1 MVEAMTAETPIA
13 DMGRYGRALAGRFKK
28 LGLKTAGDLLMH
40 PPARYEDLSEVKKIA
55 DLMGGE
61 TVTIQATVE
70 VIANRRTPQKRM
82 AITEAVLSDCSGK
95 ITAVWFRQ
103 PYITNSLKA
112 GTKASFAGKVS
123 AEYGRLQ
130 LISPI
135 YEPAERGVHTGR
147 IIPIYP
153 TTANLTQKHIR
164 AMVDMALP
172 ALATIIDPL
181 PESMRND
188 YGLGPLAVALKE
200 IHYPTSDADLLRA
213 RRRLQFDELLMHQL
227 LALRIKDEVRRE
239 TGIPIKFAEKR
250 TQEFVGS
257 LPFTLTDDQRK
268 AAWAILKDMEKGEPM
283 HRLLD
288 GDVGS
293 GKTAVAAIAAVNVA
307 ASGGQTA
314 IMAPT
319 EVLAKQH
326 FETLSRFLPS
336 ASLALRTNAYKEG
349 DDGAALI
356 VGTHALLEES
366 VPMPQLCL
374 AVVDEQHR
382 FGVEQRAGLLKKRG
396 DGKLPHLLSMTATPI
411 PRTLHLALYGDLDI
425 SLLRMKPKNRLP
437 IATKILKPDRYGEA
451 YRLVRSEIAAG
462 RQAFFVSPVIEAS
475 DTTGAKS
482 ATELFSHLSKE
493 VFPDLKIGL
502 LHGRMKSAEK
512 EKAMADFAAGQ
523 IQILVA
529 TAVIEVGIDIP
540 NATVMV
546 ITGAERFGLAQ
557 LHQFRGRVGRSE
569 YCSYCFA
576 FAPDGPTSSRLRAFA
591 ECGDGFDLAE
601 RDLALRGPGELF
613 GTRQSGIEEMKF
625 ATFTDL
631 RSIEEAREAAAGL
644 LALGRDLPSA
654 PLLAEKIKKYEQAL
668 HLE

>member
-1 MVEAMTAETPIA
+1 MNVETPIA
-13 DMGRYGRALAGRFKK
+13 DFGKYGRALASRFKK
-28 LGLKTAGDLLMH
+28 LGLKTAGDLLSH
-40 PPARYEDLSEVKKIA
+40 PPTRYEDLSQVKKIA

-61 TVTIQATVE
+61 TVTIQANVE
-70 VIANRRTPQKRM
+70 VVANRRSPQKKM
-82 AITEAVLSDCSGK
+82 AITEAVLSDGSGK

-103 PYITNSLKA
+103 PYIATALKP

-130 LISPI
+130 LVSPI
-135 YEPAERGVHTGR
+135 YEPGDRSVHTGR

-164 AMVDMALP
+164 AAVEMALP
-172 ALATIIDPL
+172 ALLSMTDPL
-181 PESMRND
+181 PKDLLDEH
-188 YGLGPLAVALKE
+188 GLISLPAALRE
-200 IHYPTSDADLLRA
+200 IHYPTGSAELDRA

-227 LALRIKDEVRRE
+227 LALRIKNAVRKE
-239 TGIPIKFAEKR
+239 TGLPVPFAEKA
-250 TQEFVGS
+250 TQAFVSG

-293 GKTAVAAIAAVNVA
+293 GKTVVAAIAAVNVA
-307 ASGGQTA
+307 AAGGQTA

-326 FETLSRFLPS
+326 HETLLKFLPM
-336 ASLALRTNAYKEG
+336 ASLALRTNAYREG
-349 DDGAALI
+349 ETTAPI
-356 VGTHALLEES
+356 VIGTHALLEDK
-366 VPMPQLCL
+366 VLLPKLTL

-382 FGVEQRAGLLKKRG
+382 FGVEQRQELLKKRP

-425 SLLRMKPKNRLP
+425 SLLRAKPSNRLP
-437 IATKILKPDRYGEA
+437 IATKILKPEQYDEA
-451 YRLVRSEIAAG
+451 YALTRVEVAAG
-462 RQAFFVSPVIEAS
+462 RQAFFVSPVIDPS
-475 DTTGAKS
+475 DATGAKS
-482 ATELFSHLSKE
+482 ATELYKHLAE
-493 VFPDLKIGL
+493 EIFPKLKVGL
-502 LHGRMKSAEK
+502 LHGRMKAAEK
-512 EKAMADFAAGQ
+512 EAIMADVVAGK
-523 IQILVA
+523 IQVLVA
-529 TAVIEVGIDIP
+529 TAVIEVGIDVP

-557 LHQFRGRVGRSE
+557 LHQFRGRVGRSA
-569 YCSYCFA
+569 YRSHCFA
-576 FAPDGPTSSRLRAFA
+576 FAPAGAVSSRLRAFA
-591 ECGDGFDLAE
+591 GCTDGFDLAE
-601 RDLALRGPGELF
+601 KDLELRGPGELF

-631 RSIEEAREAAAGL
+631 RLVEEAREAAEKL
-644 LALGRDLPSA
+644 LAADVDLQTV
-654 PLLAEKIKKYEQAL
+654 PLLREQIVKHEQAV
-668 HLE
+668 HLS

>member
-1 MVEAMTAETPIA
+1 MNSETPIA

-28 LGLKTAGDLLMH
+28 LGVKTAGDLLMH
-40 PPARYEDLSEVKKIA
+40 PPIRYEDLSEVKKINE
-55 DLMGGE
+55 LMGGE

-70 VIANRRTPQKRM
+70 MVANRRSPQKRM
-82 AITEAVLSDCSGK
+82 PITEAVLSDGTGK
-95 ITAVWFRQ
+95 MTAVWFRQ
-103 PYITNSLKA
+103 PYIASALKP

-123 AEYGRLQ
+123 AEYGKGLQ

-135 YEPAERGVHTGR
+135 YEPGERGVHTGR

-164 AMVDMALP
+164 AMVHLALP
-172 ALATIIDPL
+172 AVLTAVDPL
-181 PESMRND
+181 PDGLRSE
-188 YGLGPLAVALKE
+188 YGLMPLAEALKE
-200 IHYPTSDADLLRA
+200 IHYPTSSANLDRA
-213 RRRLQFDELLMHQL
+213 RRRLQFDELLLHQL
-227 LALRIKDEVRRE
+227 LALRIKDEVHRE
-239 TGIPIKFAEKR
+239 TGISIKFAEKR

-293 GKTAVAAIAAVNVA
+293 GKTVVAAIAAVNVA
-307 ASGGQTA
+307 ASGGQA
-314 IMAPT
+314 AFMAPT

-326 FETLSRFLPS
+326 YETLARFLPT
-336 ASLALRTNAYKEG
+336 ASLALRTNAYQEG
-349 DDGAALI
+349 DSDAAI
-356 VGTHALLEES
+356 IIGTHALLEDS
-366 VPMPQLCL
+366 VPMPKLTL

-382 FGVEQRAGLLKKRG
+382 FGVEQRAELLKKRG

-425 SLLRMKPKNRLP
+425 SLLRSKPKNRLP
-437 IATKILKPDRYGEA
+437 ITTKILKPNRYGEA
-451 YRLVRSEIAAG
+451 HDLTRSEVGDG
-462 RQAFFVSPVIEAS
+462 RQAFYVSPVIEAS
-475 DTTGAKS
+475 DVTGAKS
-482 ATELFSHLSKE
+482 ATELFEHLTEE
-493 VFPDLKIGL
+493 VFPDLRVGL
-502 LHGRMKSAEK
+502 LHGRLKSAEK
-512 EKAMADFAAGQ
+512 EKTMAAFAAGK
-523 IQILVA
+523 IQVLVA

-569 YCSYCFA
+569 RRSYCFA
-576 FAPDGPTSSRLRAFA
+576 FAPDGAVSSRLRAFA
-591 ECGDGFDLAE
+591 ECSDGFDLAE
-601 RDLALRGPGELF
+601 RDLQLRGPGELF

-631 RSIEEAREAAAGL
+631 RLVEEAREAAASLISQG
-644 LALGRDLPSA
+644 ADLPTA
-654 PLLAEKIKKYEQAL
+654 PLLFEKLKKHEQAL

>member
-1 MVEAMTAETPIA
+1 MNADTPIA

-28 LGLKTAGDLLMH
+28 LGVKTAGDLLMH
-40 PPARYEDLSEVKKIA
+40 PPTRYEDLSEAKKINE
-55 DLMGGE
+55 LMGGE

-70 VIANRRTPQKRM
+70 VIANRRSPQKRM
-82 AITEAVLSDCSGK
+82 PITEAVLTDGTGK

-103 PYITNSLKA
+103 PFIASALKA

-123 AEYGRLQ
+123 AEYGKGLQ

-135 YEPAERGVHTGR
+135 YEPGERSVHTGR

-172 ALATIIDPL
+172 ALATLVDPL
-181 PESMRND
+181 PEDLRRD
-188 YGLGPLAVALKE
+188 YGLAPLAEALKE
-200 IHYPTSDADLLRA
+200 IHYPTSSANLERA
-213 RRRLQFDELLMHQL
+213 RKRLQFDELLLHQL

-293 GKTAVAAIAAVNVA
+293 GKTVVAAIAAVNVA

-326 FETLSRFLPS
+326 YETLARFLPKP
-336 ASLALRTNAYKEG
+336 SLALRTNAYREG
-349 DDGAALI
+349 EDDAPI
-356 VGTHALLEES
+356 IIGTHALLEES
-366 VPMPQLCL
+366 VPMPALAL

-396 DGKLPHLLSMTATPI
+396 DGQLPHLLTMTATPI

-425 SLLRMKPKNRLP
+425 SLLRSKPKNRLP
-437 IATKILKPDRYGEA
+437 IATKILKPARYVEA
-451 YRLVRSEIAAG
+451 YALTRSEVADG
-462 RQAFFVSPVIEAS
+462 RQAFFVSPIIEAS
-475 DTTGAKS
+475 DVTGAKS
-482 ATELFSHLSKE
+482 ATELYKHLTEE
-493 VFPDLKIGL
+493 VFPELKVGL
-502 LHGRMKSAEK
+502 LHGRLKSTDK
-512 EKAMADFAAGQ
+512 ERIMADFATGK
-523 IQILVA
+523 INVLVA

-569 YCSYCFA
+569 RRSYCFA
-576 FAPDGPTSSRLRAFA
+576 FAPDEAVSSRLRAFA

-601 RDLALRGPGELF
+601 RDLQLRGPGELF

-631 RSIEEAREAAAGL
+631 RLVEEAREAAQGL
-644 LALGRDLPSA
+644 VARGADLPSA
-654 PLLAEKIKKYEQAL
+654 PLLFNKLKKHEQAL